1 MGEWE
6 NGTRKKDK
14 QGHHVRQSLAGELGY
29 CEGHI
34 SEDPDQGLSF
44 LVCLGCYKKKNT
56 INWGSYI
63 NNEHLLFLV
72 L

>member
-44 LVCLGCYKKKNT
+44 LVCLGCYKKKIPLT
-56 INWGSYI
+56 GGLI
-63 NNEHLLFLV
+63 
-72 L
+72 